1 MCALTHVTGTR
12 SVRVVTI
19 SRPSTRAETKTKTA
33 LQERPCEESG
43 GVARARGVEARA
55 AVSSGGRPEF
65 GGCCGGRCEAS
76 LRTAAAA
83 GRAWQEASTEPC
95 YGRVSVRVGTPGAQ
109 RATRAQE
116 GEVGGSQ
123 TRLFSPIATG
133 CRASSSNASQP
144 VTLRTQKTLQESGDP
159 NTQGEF

>member
-1 MCALTHVTGTR
+1 MDVSPPKVAGPPVCALTHVTGTR

-133 CRASSSNASQP
+133 HGR
-144 VTLRTQKTLQESGDP
+144 
-159 NTQGEF
+159 F